1 LLHSSSLLSTRPS
14 PPPINSNKR
23 NSNREQFRIMSDAME
38 IDPTSPTEVAAEA
51 KLHDSDVLEDDDE
64 DVEDL
69 LDLMDDAKVASPTD
83 TIVLLKQIIESTKN
97 GSKATQIKEKGVYEL
112 TRAYCGQK
120 QYSDIVT
127 FLETSTF
134 FQNVTKAKCAKVV
147 RQILDIVCSLAP
159 EQYDMQKEIC
169 LKIVDWCRREKR
181 TFLRQRVESKLSS
194 VLFAQNLFAE
204 ALTTIDRLLS
214 ELKKIDD
221 KQLLVET
228 HLMESKIHF
237 GLRNVPKAKA
247 ALTASRTAANAIY
260 VAPNLQASIDT
271 MSGTIHTEEGDY
283 NTAHSYFL
291 EAFEQ
296 LDQMNEKAQATPCLK
311 YMMLCRIL
319 DSLTKTL
326 KLSAKG
332 AIGSNKTG
340 PGKGALDIANL
351 ITSRQAIKYA
361 GRDLEAMAA
370 IAKAASDRSL
380 VTYEKVLAEYSGEL
394 QSDLL
399 IKHHLY
405 VLQEQLLESN
415 LIRIMEPYSC
425 VELDHISR
433 LMDLPLP
440 TVEKK
445 LSQMILDGKFQGILD
460 QGKGHLI
467 IYEESEKDKAM
478 EKGLQVLESMDQ
490 VVTTLFER
498 SKALRTLM
506 L

>member
-1 LLHSSSLLSTRPS
+1 MP
-14 PPPINSNKR
+14 
-23 NSNREQFRIMSDAME
+23 DAME
-38 IDPTSPTEVAAEA
+38 IEGSSHAEEEA
-51 KLHDSDVLEDDDE
+51 DKHDADVIEDDDDE

-69 LDLMDDAKVASPTD
+69 LDWVDNAKVSD
-83 TIVLLKQIIESTKN
+83 TTSLLQKVIESPKN
-97 GSKATQIKEKGVYEL
+97 GPKATQIKERAVYDL
-112 TRAYCGQK
+112 TRAYCGSK
-120 QYSDIVT
+120 EYASIVQ
-127 FLETSTF
+127 FLERSTF

-147 RQILDIVCSLAP
+147 RQVLDIVCSLAP
-159 EQYDMQKEIC
+159 LEFKMQQEIC
-169 LKIVDWCRREKR
+169 EKIIAWCQREKR
-181 TFLRQRVESKLSS
+181 TFLRQRVEAKLAAI
-194 VLFAQNLFAE
+194 LFHQNNYHDALF
-204 ALTTIDRLLS
+204 LIDRLLQ

-237 GLRNVPKAKA
+237 GLRNVAKAKA
-247 ALTASRTAANAIY
+247 ALTASRTCANAIY
-260 VAPNLQASIDT
+260 VAPSLQASIDT

-296 LDQMNEKAQATPCLK
+296 LDQMNEETQAVPCLK

-332 AIGSNKTG
+332 AIGADKTA
-340 PGKGALDIANL
+340 PLDVGSL
-351 ITSRQAIKYA
+351 ITSRQAVKYA
-361 GRDLEAMAA
+361 SRNLEAMNA
-370 IAKAASDRSL
+370 IAKAATQRSL
-380 VTYEKVLAEYSGEL
+380 NDFEKVLKEFAEEL
-394 QSDLL
+394 QQDLL
-399 IKHHLY
+399 IKHHLHI
-405 VLQEQLLESN
+405 LQEQLLESN

-425 VELDHISR
+425 VELSHIAT
-433 LMDLPLP
+433 LMELPLP
-440 TVEKK
+440 VIEKK

-460 QGKGHLI
+460 QGKGQLI
-467 IYEESEKDKAM
+467 VYEAGEKDRAM
-478 EKGLQVLESMDQ
+478 EKGLEVLVHMDE